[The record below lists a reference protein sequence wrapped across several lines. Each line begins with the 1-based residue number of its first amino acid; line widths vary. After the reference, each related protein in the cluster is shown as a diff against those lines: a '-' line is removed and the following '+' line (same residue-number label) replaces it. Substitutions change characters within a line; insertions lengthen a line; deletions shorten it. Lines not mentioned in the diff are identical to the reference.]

1 MGLGGASLD
10 TGQQVRNPRRE
21 EARVLTKQD
30 ETEKEELAFFK
41 RERSC
46 APGVSEEA
54 YWGSLQAALGTDE
67 LGKQEGGCPWPPTTE
82 KSSLSTWLQRA
93 Q

>member
-1 MGLGGASLD
+1 MGLGGGSLD

-30 ETEKEELAFFK
+30 GTEKEELAFFK

-46 APGVSEEA
+46 APGVSERPT
-54 YWGSLQAALGTDE
+54 GGLSRPPLG
-67 LGKQEGGCPWPPTTE
+67 LMN
-82 KSSLSTWLQRA
+82 
-93 Q
+93 